1 MSQTIPIRAR
11 GIRSRRSGERGFALL
26 ELLVAFVIL
35 ALGLGAIAVGVATAM
50 RSDARTQTNRV
61 ALRLAQ
67 SRLEA
72 AGITQALVPGY
83 REGRV
88 ADKYRWQ
95 QTITAIQAGA
105 VPPERR
111 GVKPSQPANN
121 GVTSFWVEV
130 AVEAADGTPVK
141 LAALKLASETKASEI
156 KPSEAKPSEA
166 KP

>member
-1 MSQTIPIRAR
+1 MNRRTPIRVR
-11 GIRSRRSGERGFALL
+11 GILARRSGERGFALL
-26 ELLVAFVIL
+26 ELLVAFVVL
-35 ALGLGAIAVGVATAM
+35 ALGLGAIAVGIATAM

-72 AGITQALVPGY
+72 AGIAQVLVPGY

-95 QTITAIQAGA
+95 QTITAIQTGA
-105 VPPERR
+105 PPPDLR
-111 GVKPSQPANN
+111 GVKPVQPAST

-130 AVEAADGTPVK
+130 AVEAADGTAVK
-141 LAALKLASETKASEI
+141 LAALKLASE
-156 KPSEAKPSEA
+156 AKPSET
-166 KP
+166 KPSETKP

>member
-1 MSQTIPIRAR
+1 MSRTTSIRTR
-11 GIRSRRSGERGFALL
+11 GILARRSGERGFALL
-26 ELLVAFVIL
+26 ELLVAFVVL

-50 RSDARTQTNRV
+50 RSDARTHTNRV

-95 QTITAIQAGA
+95 QTITAVQTGA
-105 VPPERR
+105 PPPELR
-111 GVKPSQPANN
+111 GVKPSQPASN
-121 GVTSFWVEV
+121 GVTPFWVEV
-130 AVEAADGTPVK
+130 AVEAADGTAVK
-141 LAALKLASETKASEI
+141 LAALKLASEV
-156 KPSEAKPSEA
+156 KPSETKPAEA

>member
-1 MSQTIPIRAR
+1 MRQTASIRAR
-11 GIRSRRSGERGFALL
+11 SIRTRRSGERGFALI
-26 ELLVAFVIL
+26 EIIVAFVIL
-35 ALGLGAIAVGVATAM
+35 ALGLGAIAVGIATAM

-72 AGITQALVPGY
+72 AGISQVLVPGY

-95 QTITAIQAGA
+95 QTITAIQTGA
-105 VPPERR
+105 PPPELR
-111 GVKPSQPANN
+111 GVKQPPQPASN

-130 AVEAADGTPVK
+130 AVEAADGTAVK
-141 LAALKLASETKASEI
+141 LAALKLASETK
-156 KPSEAKPSEA
+156 PSEAKPPVA